1 MRKLAQVYELGMQTV
16 LGLNLFDTPG
26 LKPLKNLWYNRRYHG
41 RSVKIGPQ
49 VLIAAVHPKKCER
62 DITIGED
69 SIICYR
75 TYIDYTGGLSIGR
88 HVNISQETLI
98 FTHEHSA
105 QMSLF
110 DPRNKDPIN
119 KKLVI
124 EDEVWIGA
132 RAIILPSVHRIGK
145 GAMVGA
151 GSVVTKDIED
161 YTIVAG
167 NPATVIGT
175 RTLS

>member
-1 MRKLAQVYELGMQTV
+1 MHKLTQVYELGMQTM
-16 LGLNLFDTPG
+16 LGLNLFDAPG
-26 LKPLKNLWYNRRYHG
+26 LKPLKNLWYNRRFNG
-41 RSVKIGPQ
+41 KNVRIGPQ

-62 DITIGED
+62 DITLGED

-75 TYIDYTGGLSIGR
+75 TYIDYTGGISIGR
-88 HVNISQETLI
+88 HVNISQEALI

-132 RAIILPSVHRIGK
+132 RTIILPSVRRIGT
-145 GAMVGA
+145 GAMIGA
-151 GSVVTKDIED
+151 GSIVTRDVED
-161 YTIVAG
+161 FTVVAG
-167 NPATVIGT
+167 NPAAVIGT
-175 RTLS
+175 RRIS